1 MKKNVSRIGALA
13 LAAVMAIPMAVPGFA
28 ASNNTHWVTATLDG
42 SQVFRES
49 YPAGGQIS
57 EIDLVDDLG
66 VGVDISV
73 SVNGN
78 VVSTTR
84 PVNATGT
91 LTNGTVYRLAEDSD
105 RSLKLSTTNNK
116 LADDLDIA
124 ITRTARS
131 YQVTAN
137 SGPQGFKDN
146 MGSDQTPTCDI
157 SGTGTGTVNGNT
169 AWSSTFTPKSGQVI
183 KAFNIRTAAG
193 SQNIITAENKTVQ
206 VGSTQ
211 VTISK
216 SGDAYTVKTN
226 NIADNL
232 YVTALTADRSSQY
245 QLSVVTVGDVTT
257 DVVSKLLT
265 AGETQKVVL
274 TPGTGVIDTIVIEDG
289 GKSGTL
295 TTGGTSV
302 SVNGHTYAV
311 SWASNGK
318 ATVSVPGISANV
330 TITATSRSDKA
341 GLTINASSDVEC
353 NLANQTYPKIGDP
366 VTVRLAGKEFTEI
379 TSVTISS
386 ATDRVT
392 LTGKEYR
399 FTLDGRAY
407 RVDSLPNGSKVLYF
421 DSFPGNI
428 TIDVDSKETRHVI
441 TLQHD
446 GDSDFEGSRDEIIV
460 YDGDSET
467 ITFKALDSSEDIER
481 LVFTVNGKKITADYD
496 DDYVVIDGTRQYL
509 NWMNGK
515 VEVELRDIQSSMTIK
530 SFTTDYDEDYRIT
543 VDHDGGATTTND
555 YVYVNHGQ
563 SRTITF
569 KERSGYTIEAIRVTV
584 DGETYEAERGDSYL
598 TVDGRRCSLSWGSSQ
613 SSITL
618 NNIRDDME
626 VYCETDYDGSRSD
639 YRIDVDHDGGA
650 TTNNSYVYADRGD
663 NKTITF
669 TEKSGY
675 TIEAIRVTVDGK
687 TYEAERGDSYLTVDG
702 RRCSLSWGSSKSSI
716 TLNNIRD
723 DMKVYCDTDYAGTS
737 NPTWGDYTVTLEN
750 DRGSYYLGYG
760 EIGVDSGDDQEVSF
774 YAEDGNR
781 LQRLEIVYK
790 GTTYKA
796 NYGASSVTINGQRC
810 SVDWD
815 GRDSV
820 SIDLR
825 NIKGNMTVRAVSDR
839 TTDSKTI
846 TRDAGTGANID
857 LSTSSAS
864 VDVGRAVTVTVRPD
878 SGYTIDTVTF
888 SFDSR
893 SERAVLNRFDTAFT
907 LGGVTYTTTR
917 GNDGSLSVRFDSV
930 PANMTVK
937 ATAVQGTVV
946 TPPVVS
952 GTTHEAYIAGIGNGL
967 FAPNRTV
974 TRGEALVMLLR
985 ATQSLNADS
994 MTGMVQ
1000 HPFIDVGPTSWLYNY
1015 VTVAYNRGYLF
1026 YLNGT
1031 TPTNFNPNAPIS
1043 RAQFVELACR
1053 VFGISNNGPV
1063 NTQYN
1068 DVLPGYWGASYI
1080 TQATAAGWING
1091 YGDGRFGPDDT
1102 LTRAQLVTIINRATG
1117 RRADPGFLNANIG
1130 RLNTFSDVGPSYWA
1144 YYDILEAANTH
1155 TFSSQGG
1162 REVWG

>member
-13 LAAVMAIPMAVPGFA
+13 LAAVMAIPTAVPGFA

-407 RVDSLPNGSKVLYF
+407 RVDSLSNGSKVLYF

-584 DGETYEAERGDSYL
+584 DGE
-598 TVDGRRCSLSWGSSQ
+598 
-613 SSITL
+613 
-618 NNIRDDME
+618 
-626 VYCETDYDGSRSD
+626 
-639 YRIDVDHDGGA
+639 
-650 TTNNSYVYADRGD
+650 
-663 NKTITF
+663 
-669 TEKSGY
+669 
-675 TIEAIRVTVDGK
+675 

>member
-169 AWSSTFTPKSGQVI
+169 AWSSIFTPKSGQVI

-407 RVDSLPNGSKVLYF
+407 RVDSLSNGSKVLYF

-515 VEVELRDIQSSMTIK
+515 VEVELRNIQSSMTIK

-584 DGETYEAERGDSYL
+584 DGE
-598 TVDGRRCSLSWGSSQ
+598 
-613 SSITL
+613 
-618 NNIRDDME
+618 
-626 VYCETDYDGSRSD
+626 
-639 YRIDVDHDGGA
+639 
-650 TTNNSYVYADRGD
+650 
-663 NKTITF
+663 
-669 TEKSGY
+669 
-675 TIEAIRVTVDGK
+675 

>member
-1 MKKNVSRIGALA
+1 MKKNISRIGALA

-28 ASNNTHWVTATLDG
+28 ASTNTHWVTATLDG

-169 AWSSTFTPKSGQVI
+169 AWSSIFTPKSGQVI

-265 AGETQKVVL
+265 AGETQEVVL

-407 RVDSLPNGSKVLYF
+407 RVDSLSNGSKVLYF

-584 DGETYEAERGDSYL
+584 DGE
-598 TVDGRRCSLSWGSSQ
+598 
-613 SSITL
+613 
-618 NNIRDDME
+618 
-626 VYCETDYDGSRSD
+626 
-639 YRIDVDHDGGA
+639 
-650 TTNNSYVYADRGD
+650 
-663 NKTITF
+663 
-669 TEKSGY
+669 
-675 TIEAIRVTVDGK
+675 

-952 GTTHEAYIAGIGNGL
+952 GTTHEAYIAGIGSGL

>member
-169 AWSSTFTPKSGQVI
+169 AWSSIFTPKSGQVI

-289 GKSGTL
+289 GKSGAL

-407 RVDSLPNGSKVLYF
+407 RVDSLSNGSKVLYF

-584 DGETYEAERGDSYL
+584 DGE
-598 TVDGRRCSLSWGSSQ
+598 
-613 SSITL
+613 
-618 NNIRDDME
+618 
-626 VYCETDYDGSRSD
+626 
-639 YRIDVDHDGGA
+639 
-650 TTNNSYVYADRGD
+650 
-663 NKTITF
+663 
-669 TEKSGY
+669 
-675 TIEAIRVTVDGK
+675 

>member
-169 AWSSTFTPKSGQVI
+169 AWSSIFTPKSGQVI

-407 RVDSLPNGSKVLYF
+407 RVDSLSNGSKVLYF

-530 SFTTDYDEDYRIT
+530 SFTTNYDEDYRIT

-569 KERSGYTIEAIRVTV
+569 KER
-584 DGETYEAERGDSYL
+584 
-598 TVDGRRCSLSWGSSQ
+598 
-613 SSITL
+613 
-618 NNIRDDME
+618 
-626 VYCETDYDGSRSD
+626 
-639 YRIDVDHDGGA
+639 
-650 TTNNSYVYADRGD
+650 
-663 NKTITF
+663 
-669 TEKSGY
+669 SGY

-985 ATQSLNADS
+985 ATQRLNADS

>member
-407 RVDSLPNGSKVLYF
+407 RVDSLSNGSKVLYF

-467 ITFKALDSSEDIER
+467 ITFKALDSSKDIER

-543 VDHDGGATTTND
+543 VDHDGGATTTNA

-584 DGETYEAERGDSYL
+584 DGE
-598 TVDGRRCSLSWGSSQ
+598 
-613 SSITL
+613 
-618 NNIRDDME
+618 
-626 VYCETDYDGSRSD
+626 
-639 YRIDVDHDGGA
+639 
-650 TTNNSYVYADRGD
+650 
-663 NKTITF
+663 
-669 TEKSGY
+669 
-675 TIEAIRVTVDGK
+675 

>member
-13 LAAVMAIPMAVPGFA
+13 LAAVMAIPTAVPGFA

-257 DVVSKLLT
+257 DVASKLLT

-407 RVDSLPNGSKVLYF
+407 RVDSLSNGSKVLYF

-584 DGETYEAERGDSYL
+584 DGE
-598 TVDGRRCSLSWGSSQ
+598 
-613 SSITL
+613 
-618 NNIRDDME
+618 
-626 VYCETDYDGSRSD
+626 
-639 YRIDVDHDGGA
+639 
-650 TTNNSYVYADRGD
+650 
-663 NKTITF
+663 
-669 TEKSGY
+669 
-675 TIEAIRVTVDGK
+675 

>member
-13 LAAVMAIPMAVPGFA
+13 LAAVMAIPTAVPGFA

-407 RVDSLPNGSKVLYF
+407 RVDSLSNGSKVLYF

-555 YVYVNHGQ
+555 
-563 SRTITF
+563 
-569 KERSGYTIEAIRVTV
+569 
-584 DGETYEAERGDSYL
+584 
-598 TVDGRRCSLSWGSSQ
+598 
-613 SSITL
+613 
-618 NNIRDDME
+618 
-626 VYCETDYDGSRSD
+626 
-639 YRIDVDHDGGA
+639 
-650 TTNNSYVYADRGD
+650 YVYADRGD

>member
-169 AWSSTFTPKSGQVI
+169 AWSSIFTPKSGQVI

-407 RVDSLPNGSKVLYF
+407 RVDSLSNGSKVLYF

-569 KERSGYTIEAIRVTV
+569 KER
-584 DGETYEAERGDSYL
+584 
-598 TVDGRRCSLSWGSSQ
+598 
-613 SSITL
+613 
-618 NNIRDDME
+618 
-626 VYCETDYDGSRSD
+626 
-639 YRIDVDHDGGA
+639 
-650 TTNNSYVYADRGD
+650 
-663 NKTITF
+663 
-669 TEKSGY
+669 SGY